1 MKLYKV
7 IQSVNLDSDVTVNKH
22 SILETSIKLYMKL
35 KKEFKSHRNVLN
47 RNISDVHEIYNYND
61 VIDDAIHNS
70 GIKTEEES
78 ELIGVLVKKM
88 SCM

>member
-7 IQSVNLDSDVTVNKH
+7 IQSANLGSDVTVNKH

-61 VIDDAIHNS
+61 VIDDVIHKS